1 MTDLCYQSALDVGA
15 KIQAGELSAEK
26 LTRSLLERIEQRSG
40 LNAFVT
46 LNPELSLAQAAT
58 ADKEIASG
66 QVRSPLHGVPIGLK
80 DLLFTRDWPTSSG
93 TVIYRD
99 FVPDFDA
106 TVVSRLR
113 AAGTVTIGKLQ
124 LTEGAFSRHH
134 PDVAMPKNPFDA
146 DCWTGASS
154 SGSGVATAAGLCFA
168 SLGTDT
174 GGSIRFPSAA
184 NGIVGLKPTWGRVSR
199 YGAFPLA
206 YSLDHI
212 GPMTRYVRDAAAM
225 LGIIAGLDEND
236 PTSSHERVPDYL
248 DARAGEGLRVG
259 VDWSYIEGG
268 TDPEQVAA
276 VKAVSERLVDSGH
289 TLVDITIPY
298 NETSAQWAITT
309 AVEVRH
315 AHRETYPE
323 RKAEYGHLADL
334 LELGETVPA
343 SDYMLAEMSRRRFT
357 AHLNRT
363 LADCDVVLCP
373 TIGPYGPPVEGTPE
387 MDEVMNDLEE
397 TLKFTAPFDASGSP
411 TLSVPWLPGS
421 KGIPTSV
428 QLVGRHFDEP
438 TLLGLGEAIEEWRG
452 SLAHPG

>member
-1 MTDLCYQSALDVGA
+1 MTDMHYQSALDVGA
-15 KIQAGELSAEK
+15 RIHAGELSSTE
-26 LTRSLLERIEQRSG
+26 LTRALLERIEAQSD

-46 LNPELSLAQAAT
+46 LNPELSLAQAGK
-58 ADKEIASG
+58 ADEEIAAG
-66 QVRSPLHGVPIGLK
+66 QIRSPLHGVPIALK

-93 TVIYRD
+93 TTIFRD

-134 PDVAMPKNPFDA
+134 PDVAVPRNPFDA
-146 DCWTGASS
+146 ECWTGVSS

-236 PTSSHERVPDYL
+236 PTSSHEAVPDYL
-248 DARAGEGLRVG
+248 DARAGADLRIG
-259 VDWSYIEGG
+259 VDWAYVEGG

-276 VKAVSERLVDSGH
+276 VKAVSELLVDSGH
-289 TLVDITIPY
+289 SLVDITIPY
-298 NETSAQWAITT
+298 HETSAQWAVTT
-309 AVEVRH
+309 AVESRH
-315 AHRETYPE
+315 AHRDTYPA
-323 RKAEYGHLADL
+323 RKSEYGHLADL
-334 LELGETVPA
+334 MELGDAVTA
-343 SDYMLAEMSRRRFT
+343 TDYMLAEMSRRRFA
-357 AHLNRT
+357 AHLNRSF
-363 LADCDVVLCP
+363 ADCDVVLCP
-373 TIGPYGPPVEGTPE
+373 TIGPYAPPREGTPE
-387 MDEVMNDLEE
+387 MDEIVADLAE
-397 TLKFTAPFDASGSP
+397 TLKFTAPYDASGSP

-438 TLLGLGEAIEEWRG
+438 TLLGLGQSIEQWRG
-452 SLAHPG
+452 PLAHPQ